1 MEPSPLSFWDKEL
14 QNNVE
19 GLRLTAFSD
28 SKWGNNPYNGKSMSS
43 YIMITVK
50 APVSF
55 KSGLQ
60 SLTAMSTVEAELVA
74 AALAMK
80 EVVFC
85 TNI

>member
-1 MEPSPLSFWDKEL
+1 
-14 QNNVE
+14 
-19 GLRLTAFSD
+19 
-28 SKWGNNPYNGKSMSS
+28 MSS

-85 TNI
+85 TNT